1 MRILVTN
8 DDGIDS
14 PGIQELARQ
23 IERAGHDVV
32 VVAPD
37 HNASGTGAA
46 LGALSADDPVPISS
60 RRIEGLDG
68 EGYALAGAPALCVL
82 AGHLEAFGPRPD
94 AVVSGINAGLNTGR
108 SALHSGTIGAALAGQ
123 NFGFRSLAVS
133 LDRDGDNWHWDA
145 AAEIAVTMLPHV
157 LAGPSRH
164 ALNLNIPGAPRD
176 EILGIRWTRLATFG
190 SVRAALAR
198 VDAGQLHFRLD
209 RTGYVAEQGT
219 DLAAVRAGYAAIT
232 SLQGTVEVWGPD
244 DEAGDV
250 VRPGPRHARGFG
262 GPRTQTGP
270 GSVRWDLRGRA
281 GRCCGDE
288 AGLLSTSVLGQGMC
302 QLPRRNQAFAM
313 SLFPCCVHWSSA
325 FDILW
330 AVHPRRRI
338 PCCASPC

>member
-68 EGYALAGAPALCVL
+68 EGYALGGAPALCVL

-133 LDRDGDNWHWDA
+133 LDRDGDKWHWDA

-157 LAGPSRH
+157 LGGPSRH

-190 SVRAALAR
+190 SVRAALAK
-198 VDAGQLHFRLD
+198 VDAGQLHFRLE

-232 SLQGTVEVWGPD
+232 SLQGAVEVWGPD
-244 DEAGDV
+244 GEAGDSFDPDHDM
-250 VRPGPRHARGFG
+250 PGA
-262 GPRTQTGP
+262 
-270 GSVRWDLRGRA
+270 SA
-281 GRCCGDE
+281 GHTLKP
-288 AGLLSTSVLGQGMC
+288 A
-302 QLPRRNQAFAM
+302 QA
-313 SLFPCCVHWSSA
+313 V
-325 FDILW
+325 FDGT
-330 AVHPRRRI
+330 
-338 PCCASPC
+338 

>member
-37 HNASGTGAA
+37 HNASGMGAA
-46 LGALSADDPVPISS
+46 LGALSADEPIRVSS
-60 RRIEGLDG
+60 RRIEGLAGD
-68 EGYALAGAPALCVL
+68 GYALAGTPALCVL

-133 LDRDGDNWHWDA
+133 MDRDGDDWHWDVA
-145 AAEIAVTMLPHV
+145 AQIAVEMLPHV
-157 LAGPSRH
+157 LDGPSRH

-176 EILGIRWTRLATFG
+176 KIRGIRWTRLAAFG
-190 SVRAALAR
+190 SVRAAVAKVESDR
-198 VDAGQLHFRLD
+198 LHFQLE
-209 RTGYVAEQGT
+209 RTGYVAEEGT

-232 SLQGTVEVWGPD
+232 SLQGTVEVWGPK
-244 DEAGDV
+244 
-250 VRPGPRHARGFG
+250 
-262 GPRTQTGP
+262 
-270 GSVRWDLRGRA
+270 GRA
-281 GRCCGDE
+281 GE
-288 AGLLSTSVLGQGMC
+288 
-302 QLPRRNQAFAM
+302 
-313 SLFPCCVHWSSA
+313 A
-325 FDILW
+325 FD
-330 AVHPRRRI
+330 AAHGMPG
-338 PCCASPC
+338 ASAGHGLKPAQTVFDGG